1 MKWLQSSKNSS
12 LEVRVV
18 LVVTSQAICW
28 YRCEDS
34 RITDRLTNSL
44 DDEPQIVISSC
55 LWLKYYFGTT
65 DVGIELVVETE
76 LDDLDRVKLLDWT
89 HRVSRSWHIRKV
101 LWQLRREYPD
111 AAVNKLPEFLYPE
124 IASVLYSQLSDQSS
138 VWLKKLCACGVVVSH
153 VVTSTQLLSDLFK
166 NYPSPV
172 LLHMFDGGNRH
183 RLLLAVD
190 GLPLHMRQTV
200 DIGSH
205 RNDSE
210 NVVVGSNSF
219 AERYLCESLKYFSE
233 SVFSPLNEVLVV
245 FPRELN
251 NAESSEFPDEY
262 LAKHLL
268 ELKCNVSYQH
278 ISFCNQSDN
287 VTGISP
293 LVSVDRFNKG
303 CLSDILANRAKV
315 SKLRFATLLRFR
327 KNISPYAVI
336 RHSGKFRTILEQSIA
351 TMNNRRRARNLKR
364 CTFVVFLFFLF
375 VMLASSRSGI
385 LSVQEQTKYRDEHDE
400 LERDLHK
407 LKQHAATLH
416 ELPVFIMDS
425 INRIHSFEQAKTP
438 APSLIMSSVATAVQD
453 YPSVSLTSFSWSV
466 NDDESDS
473 SYVAVNSVSIR
484 NDYWGENSS
493 QSKTLVELSGQ
504 FIGESSLRQKQSQL
518 NDFLNI
524 LSKSESIS
532 ALRVID
538 SPAKS
543 ASSSHLMS
551 ESGGFFKILFSIN
564 PI

>member
-1 MKWLQSSKNSS
+1 
-12 LEVRVV
+12 
-18 LVVTSQAICW
+18 
-28 YRCEDS
+28 
-34 RITDRLTNSL
+34 
-44 DDEPQIVISSC
+44 
-55 LWLKYYFGTT
+55 
-65 DVGIELVVETE
+65 
-76 LDDLDRVKLLDWT
+76 
-89 HRVSRSWHIRKV
+89 
-101 LWQLRREYPD
+101 
-111 AAVNKLPEFLYPE
+111 
-124 IASVLYSQLSDQSS
+124 
-138 VWLKKLCACGVVVSH
+138 
-153 VVTSTQLLSDLFK
+153 
-166 NYPSPV
+166 
-172 LLHMFDGGNRH
+172 
-183 RLLLAVD
+183 
-190 GLPLHMRQTV
+190 
-200 DIGSH
+200 
-205 RNDSE
+205 
-210 NVVVGSNSF
+210 
-219 AERYLCESLKYFSE
+219 
-233 SVFSPLNEVLVV
+233 
-245 FPRELN
+245 
-251 NAESSEFPDEY
+251 
-262 LAKHLL
+262 
-268 ELKCNVSYQH
+268 LKCNVSYQH
-278 ISFCNQSDN
+278 IFFCNQSDN

>member
-1 MKWLQSSKNSS
+1 
-12 LEVRVV
+12 
-18 LVVTSQAICW
+18 
-28 YRCEDS
+28 
-34 RITDRLTNSL
+34 
-44 DDEPQIVISSC
+44 
-55 LWLKYYFGTT
+55 
-65 DVGIELVVETE
+65 
-76 LDDLDRVKLLDWT
+76 
-89 HRVSRSWHIRKV
+89 
-101 LWQLRREYPD
+101 
-111 AAVNKLPEFLYPE
+111 
-124 IASVLYSQLSDQSS
+124 
-138 VWLKKLCACGVVVSH
+138 
-153 VVTSTQLLSDLFK
+153 
-166 NYPSPV
+166 
-172 LLHMFDGGNRH
+172 
-183 RLLLAVD
+183 
-190 GLPLHMRQTV
+190 
-200 DIGSH
+200 
-205 RNDSE
+205 
-210 NVVVGSNSF
+210 
-219 AERYLCESLKYFSE
+219 
-233 SVFSPLNEVLVV
+233 
-245 FPRELN
+245 
-251 NAESSEFPDEY
+251 
-262 LAKHLL
+262 
-268 ELKCNVSYQH
+268 
-278 ISFCNQSDN
+278 
-287 VTGISP
+287 
-293 LVSVDRFNKG
+293 
-303 CLSDILANRAKV
+303 
-315 SKLRFATLLRFR
+315 
-327 KNISPYAVI
+327 
-336 RHSGKFRTILEQSIA
+336 
-351 TMNNRRRARNLKR
+351 
-364 CTFVVFLFFLF
+364 
-375 VMLASSRSGI
+375 MLASSRSGI